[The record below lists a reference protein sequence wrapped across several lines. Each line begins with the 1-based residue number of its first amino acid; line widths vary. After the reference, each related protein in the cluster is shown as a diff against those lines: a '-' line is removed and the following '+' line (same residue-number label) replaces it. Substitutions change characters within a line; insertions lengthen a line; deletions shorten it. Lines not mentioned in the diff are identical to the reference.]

1 MHGCG
6 RGNQREDKFL
16 RATNKRHYGSEKR
29 YAKTQPDKATKTART
44 RKGVKVASIAC
55 AAVLVTAALVIP
67 TTTLAPN
74 VDAYED
80 SKAASF
86 AVGNIDRFSSVI
98 RDNCITLTT
107 MPFTELSA
115 TTVQTTQAATD
126 AKKEVKKTEAA
137 TEKATE
143 KKEESTKATEAKKT
157 EESKKETEKSEAK
170 ETKAK
175 TTEKS
180 ESTKK
185 SESVSKSDDEY
196 YFDDYSDDFSA
207 YEAPSY
213 STGYLVSIPNPDTSY
228 SPSMVSLSSY
238 DRAKLERLVM
248 GEAGTMGYTGCALVA
263 QSIRDAMNRSNTS
276 SIDQIISQYQYFGDT
291 DIEPNADVKN
301 AVSFIF
307 DQNGSAVQHRVL
319 CFYIGYSSWHETQTF
334 LTELGGVRFFDL
346 NVA

>member
-1 MHGCG
+1 M
-6 RGNQREDKFL
+6 

-29 YAKTQPDKATKTART
+29 YAKTQPDKATKTAKT
-44 RKGVKVASIAC
+44 RKGVKAASFAC
-55 AAVLVTAALVIP
+55 AAVLATAALVIP

-86 AVGNIDRFSSVI
+86 AVGNIDRFSTVI
-98 RDNCITLTT
+98 RDNCISLTT
-107 MPFTELSA
+107 MPFTELTA
-115 TTVQTTQAATD
+115 ATVQTTQAAT
-126 AKKEVKKTEAA
+126 AAKKTEAA
-137 TEKATE
+137 TEKVTE
-143 KKEESTKATEAKKT
+143 KKEESTKATEEKKA
-157 EESKKETEKSEAK
+157 EDSKKETEKSETK

-175 TTEKS
+175 TAEKN

-185 SESVSKSDDEY
+185 SESVSNDDYDEY
-196 YFDDYSDDFSA
+196 DDDYSDSFSE
-207 YEAPSY
+207 YDAPSY
-213 STGYLVSIPNPDTSY
+213 STGYLVSISNPDASY
-228 SPSMVSLSSY
+228 SPSYVSLSGY

>member
-29 YAKTQPDKATKTART
+29 YAKTQPGKATKTAKT
-44 RKGVKVASIAC
+44 RKGVKAASFAC
-55 AAVLVTAALVIP
+55 AAVLATAALVIP

-80 SKAASF
+80 SKAASL
-86 AVGNIDRFSSVI
+86 AVGNIDRFSTVI
-98 RDNCITLTT
+98 RDNCVSLTT

-115 TTVQTTQAATD
+115 ATVQTTQAATE
-126 AKKEVKKTEAA
+126 AKKTEAA
-137 TEKATE
+137 TEKVTE

-157 EESKKETEKSEAK
+157 EESNKETEKSETK

-175 TTEKS
+175 ATEKS
-180 ESTKK
+180 ESPKK
-185 SESVSKSDDEY
+185 SESVSH
-196 YFDDYSDDFSA
+196 DDYDDYDYSGSSSG

-213 STGYLVSIPNPDTSY
+213 STGYLVSIPNPDTGY

-291 DIEPNADVKN
+291 DIEPNADVRN

>member
-29 YAKTQPDKATKTART
+29 YAKTQPDKATKTAKT
-44 RKGVKVASIAC
+44 RKGVKAASFAC
-55 AAVLVTAALVIP
+55 AAVLATAALVIP

-80 SKAASF
+80 SKAASL
-86 AVGNIDRFSSVI
+86 AVGNIDRFSTVI
-98 RDNCITLTT
+98 RDNCISLST
-107 MPFTELSA
+107 MPFTELSS
-115 TTVQTTQAATD
+115 TTVQTTQAATE
-126 AKKEVKKTEAA
+126 AKKTEAA
-137 TEKATE
+137 TEKVTE

-157 EESKKETEKSEAK
+157 EESKKETEKSETK

-175 TTEKS
+175 ATEKS
-180 ESTKK
+180 ESPKK
-185 SESVSKSDDEY
+185 SESVSYDDY
-196 YFDDYSDDFSA
+196 DDDDHDYSDSSSGYD
-207 YEAPSY
+207 APSY
-213 STGYLVSIPNPDTSY
+213 STGYLVSISNPDTGY

-291 DIEPNADVKN
+291 DIEPNADVRN